1 MIAHDTAASARL
13 RATTTRRTVMRSMLA
28 ALALV
33 LCLALATPV
42 IAGAPVDINRADAQT
57 LAVSLDGIGLAKA
70 KAKAI
75 VDYRQAH
82 GPFRSADQ
90 LTEVKG
96 IGARTV
102 ERNRA
107 NILLNGARP
116 AAVAIKPAAK
126 PAGKAAAAGRK

>member
-1 MIAHDTAASARL
+1 
-13 RATTTRRTVMRSMLA
+13 MRSLLA
-28 ALALV
+28 ALAL
-33 LCLALATPV
+33 CLVLATPV

-57 LAVSLDGIGLAKA
+57 LAVSLDGIGLS

-90 LTEVKG
+90 LTEIQG

-116 AAVAIKPAAK
+116 AAVATRPGAKPAAR
-126 PAGKAAAAGRK
+126 PAAGRK

>member
-1 MIAHDTAASARL
+1 
-13 RATTTRRTVMRSMLA
+13 MRSILA
-28 ALALV
+28 ALAI
-33 LCLALATPV
+33 CLALAAPV
-42 IAGAPVDINRADAQT
+42 LAGSPVDINRADAQT
-57 LAVSLDGIGLAKA
+57 LADALDGVGLA

-90 LTEVKG
+90 LAEVKG
-96 IGARTV
+96 IGARTI

-116 AAVAIKPAAK
+116 AAVAAK
-126 PAGKAAAAGRK
+126 PVAKAPAGRK

>member
-1 MIAHDTAASARL
+1 
-13 RATTTRRTVMRSMLA
+13 MRSMLA
-28 ALALV
+28 ALAL
-33 LCLALATPV
+33 CLAFAAPV
-42 IAGAPVDINRADAQT
+42 FAGSPVDINRADAQT
-57 LAVSLDGIGLAKA
+57 LADALDGVGLA

-82 GPFRSADQ
+82 GPFKSPDQ

-116 AAVAIKPAAK
+116 AAVAAK
-126 PAGKAAAAGRK
+126 PVDKPAAGRK

>member
-1 MIAHDTAASARL
+1 
-13 RATTTRRTVMRSMLA
+13 MRSLLA
-28 ALALV
+28 ALAL
-33 LCLALATPV
+33 CLALAAPAF
-42 IAGAPVDINRADAQT
+42 AGSPVDINRADAQT
-57 LAVSLDGIGLAKA
+57 LADALDGVGLA

-82 GPFRSADQ
+82 GAFKSADQ

-116 AAVAIKPAAK
+116 AAVAAKPAAK
-126 PAGKAAAAGRK
+126 TVPAARK

>member
-1 MIAHDTAASARL
+1 
-13 RATTTRRTVMRSMLA
+13 MRSMLA
-28 ALALV
+28 ALALA

-70 KAKAI
+70 KAI

-82 GPFRSADQ
+82 GPFRNADQ

-126 PAGKAAAAGRK
+126 PAGKAAAGRK

>member
-1 MIAHDTAASARL
+1 
-13 RATTTRRTVMRSMLA
+13 MRSLLA
-28 ALALV
+28 AFALAL
-33 LCLALATPV
+33 CLVVATPV

-57 LAVSLDGIGLAKA
+57 LAASLDGIGLA

-90 LTEVKG
+90 LTDVKG

-116 AAVAIKPAAK
+116 AAVAAKPAVRPAAK
-126 PAGKAAAAGRK
+126 PAAGRR

>member
-1 MIAHDTAASARL
+1 
-13 RATTTRRTVMRSMLA
+13 MRSMLA
-28 ALALV
+28 VLA
-33 LCLALATPV
+33 LCLALATPAF
-42 IAGAPVDINRADAQT
+42 AGSPVDINRADAQT
-57 LAVSLDGIGLAKA
+57 LADALDGVGLA

-82 GPFRSADQ
+82 GAFKSADQ

-116 AAVAIKPAAK
+116 AAVAAKPAAK
-126 PAGKAAAAGRK
+126 TVPAARK

>member
-1 MIAHDTAASARL
+1 
-13 RATTTRRTVMRSMLA
+13 MRSMLA
-28 ALALV
+28 ALALW
-33 LCLALATPV
+33 LALAAPAF
-42 IAGAPVDINRADAQT
+42 AGSPVDINRADAQT
-57 LAVSLDGIGLAKA
+57 LADALDGIGLA

-82 GPFRSADQ
+82 GPFRSTEQ
-90 LTEVKG
+90 LAGVKG

-116 AAVAIKPAAK
+116 AAVAAK
-126 PAGKAAAAGRK
+126 PVAKPAAGRK

>member
-1 MIAHDTAASARL
+1 
-13 RATTTRRTVMRSMLA
+13 MRSMLA

-33 LCLALATPV
+33 LCLVLATPV
-42 IAGAPVDINRADAQT
+42 LAGAPVDINRADAQT
-57 LAVSLDGIGLAKA
+57 LAISLDGIGLS

-75 VDYRQAH
+75 VEYSQAH

-90 LTEVKG
+90 LTEIKG

-116 AAVAIKPAAK
+116 AAVAIKPTAK
-126 PAGKAAAAGRK
+126 PAGKPAAGHK

>member
-1 MIAHDTAASARL
+1 
-13 RATTTRRTVMRSMLA
+13 MRSLLA
-28 ALALV
+28 ALAL
-33 LCLALATPV
+33 CLALAAPAF
-42 IAGAPVDINRADAQT
+42 AGSPVDINRADAQT
-57 LAVSLDGIGLAKA
+57 LADALDGVGLA

-82 GPFRSADQ
+82 GAFRSADQ

-116 AAVAIKPAAK
+116 AAVAAKPAAK
-126 PAGKAAAAGRK
+126 TVPAARK